1 MDKLICV
8 FRLVFAA
15 GVMFGMDEP
24 VLPIA
29 ANCGAFVFF
38 KNLKGVQDRL
48 CQLFFTGSV
57 IGVPEE
63 ITKQPDIIKTAGCV
77 LGNTNKA
84 GEGSAVFV

>member
-1 MDKLICV
+1 
-8 FRLVFAA
+8 
-15 GVMFGMDEP
+15 MFGMDEP

-38 KNLKGVQDRL
+38 KNLKGVQNRL

-57 IGVPEE
+57 IRVPEE
-63 ITKQPDIIKTAGCV
+63 ITKQPDIIKTTGCV

-84 GEGSAVFV
+84 VEGSAVFV